1 MIKIGVTG
9 GIGSGKST
17 VAKIFEKFGAT
28 VIDSDRIVENIL
40 EKNGEGYEEVVKYF
54 GNIILDEQRSIDRKK
69 VASIVFNDE
78 IKRKKLE
85 EIVHP
90 LVIKKREEIFQKLQK
105 ELSLDEIVVAE
116 AALIF
121 EANTSRIFDFVV
133 LVKANKELKIQRLL
147 SKGYNICDIEKRI
160 NAQWEDERKEKL
172 ANFVIENNSSIEDL
186 EKKVFEIIKKVREK
200 RKNVW
205 SIFSW
210 RNPIKF
216 NEG

>member
-200 RKNVW
+200 RKNV
-205 SIFSW
+205 
-210 RNPIKF
+210 
-216 NEG
+216 